1 MGMHSRRVGG
11 PPHSLLSYV
20 CKLYHVTSFDTNR
33 EFVFKM
39 VMLCVL

>member
-1 MGMHSRRVGG
+1 MDMDRRRVGG
-11 PPHSLLSYV
+11 PPYSLLSYV

-33 EFVFKM
+33 DLVFKM